1 VQSERDEGRKINDI
15 ATLNPIMLQ
24 PVFFVIVS
32 LVRFFFAL
40 RTTRFYDLLNQH
52 RLLEPAAGL

>member
-1 VQSERDEGRKINDI
+1 MS
-15 ATLNPIMLQ
+15 Q
-24 PVFFVIVS
+24 PVIFVVVS

-52 RLLEPAAGL
+52 RLLEPASGL